1 MPNPFHLIP
10 DHFKTQGMRTK
21 AIEVKPCQLYY
32 FQLYTS
38 LQYVPDYFV
47 TQQLIT
53 KQHDDD
59 YDDGGH
65 WDDDDDDD
73 ENKIFVWYDGY
84 QKRKAQKAKI
94 KEELLF
100 IAWHPDR
107 AMDWCMPGDE
117 IVVIR

>member
-1 MPNPFHLIP
+1 MRQWGQAQVSWHIVLMALRPKKYVMRQLLTTHKRWMQEMCNEVIHSMPNPFHLIP

-53 KQHDDD
+53 K
-59 YDDGGH
+59 
-65 WDDDDDDD
+65 
-73 ENKIFVWYDGY
+73 
-84 QKRKAQKAKI
+84 
-94 KEELLF
+94 
-100 IAWHPDR
+100 
-107 AMDWCMPGDE
+107 
-117 IVVIR
+117 